1 MYVLYVS
8 VYIYM
13 YTYLYFS
20 LPTILGEHVLP
31 NSKGSRI
38 GFQPKD
44 KRLQVAHLFN
54 LEGAFANKKHIAPI
68 ASLVWM
74 WRL

>member
-1 MYVLYVS
+1 MYVLYV
-8 VYIYM
+8 YIYIPLH
-13 YTYLYFS
+13 TYLYFS

-38 GFQPKD
+38 RFQPKD

-54 LEGAFANKKHIAPI
+54 LEGAFAKKHIAPI
-68 ASLVWM
+68 ASLFWM
-74 WRL
+74 WRV